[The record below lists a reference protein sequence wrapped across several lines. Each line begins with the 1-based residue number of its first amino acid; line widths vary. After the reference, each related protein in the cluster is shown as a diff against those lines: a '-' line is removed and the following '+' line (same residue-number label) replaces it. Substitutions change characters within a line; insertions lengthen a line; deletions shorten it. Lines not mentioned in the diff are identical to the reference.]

1 MPSPATEIISQTIAI
16 STLFLLLVGAFAT
29 RYVFLYQRKRFV
41 HQQEMME
48 LKEAFSHTLLQS
60 KLEIQ
65 EQTLDHIAKEL
76 HANVG
81 HLVSLIQIGLEE
93 LSMQTSGKAK
103 ENTLETQGLTKQ
115 LFSELRALNASLNT
129 DLIMHIGFVQAL
141 NNELIRLG
149 TAKKYRIS
157 FNKTGQEYR
166 LRPEHEIILFRL
178 CQEVLNNVAKHAEAK
193 ALSITLN
200 YSPAEFVLEI
210 ADDGKGFN
218 VEQALEQSGEKSSTG
233 LINIQKRARII
244 NGTVHISSSPGNG
257 TTFIISIKK
266 DAIQTASI

>member
-1 MPSPATEIISQTIAI
+1 MPNPSTEIVSQTIAI
-16 STLFLLLVGAFAT
+16 STIFLLIVGAFAT
-29 RYVFLYQRKRFV
+29 RYVFLYQRKRFL
-41 HQQEMME
+41 HQQEVNA
-48 LKEAFSHTLLQS
+48 LKDAFSHTLLQS

-93 LSMQTSGKAK
+93 LSMQTTGKAK
-103 ENTLETQGLTKQ
+103 ENTLETQGLTRQ

-149 TAKKYRIS
+149 NAKKYKIS
-157 FNKTGQEYR
+157 FTKTGQEYR
-166 LRPEHEIILFRL
+166 LRPEDEIILFRL
-178 CQEVLNNVAKHAEAK
+178 CQEVLNNVAKYAEAK
-193 ALSITLN
+193 SLTITLN
-200 YSPAEFVLEI
+200 YSPTAFILEI

-218 VEQALEQSGEKSSTG
+218 VDMAMEQSGDKSSTG
-233 LINIQKRARII
+233 LINIQKRASLI
-244 NGTVHISSSPGNG
+244 NATVNIETSPGNG
-257 TTFIISIKK
+257 AKFIIKILQNTTQPA
-266 DAIQTASI
+266 AI

>member
-149 TAKKYRIS
+149 TAKNYRIS
-157 FNKTGQEYR
+157 FKQNRAG
-166 LRPEHEIILFRL
+166 I
-178 CQEVLNNVAKHAEAK
+178 
-193 ALSITLN
+193 
-200 YSPAEFVLEI
+200 PA
-210 ADDGKGFN
+210 A
-218 VEQALEQSGEKSSTG
+218 A
-233 LINIQKRARII
+233 RA
-244 NGTVHISSSPGNG
+244 
-257 TTFIISIKK
+257 
-266 DAIQTASI
+266 

>member
-1 MPSPATEIISQTIAI
+1 MPAPSTEIISQTIAI
-16 STLFLLLVGAFAT
+16 STIFLLIAGMLAA

-41 HQQEMME
+41 HQQEVME

-93 LSMQTSGKAK
+93 LSMQTTGKAK

-149 TAKKYRIS
+149 TAKKYKIS
-157 FNKTGQEYR
+157 FTKTGQEYR

-178 CQEVLNNVAKHAEAK
+178 CQEVLNNVAKYAEAK
-193 ALSITLN
+193 SLTITLN
-200 YSPAEFVLEI
+200 YSPKEFVVEI
-210 ADDGKGFN
+210 ADDGRGFN
-218 VEQALEQSGEKSSTG
+218 VEEALEQSGEKSSTG

-244 NGTVHISSSPGNG
+244 NASVNISSSPGNG
-257 TTFIISIKK
+257 TTFIISIVK
-266 DAIQTASI
+266 DAPQTVNI